1 MVTLPTQADIDASQ
15 QSNHASADAQATAAS
30 QLLLAS
36 SGASALLATCV
47 ENGQAKDQQIAQLNQ
62 QHAADQLTIA
72 KLEAQQ
78 PPAPSGTPA
87 TIVTDANNGLKI
99 KGDGLTFTGTV
110 TNGNGQ
116 NGIGGAVTNTT
127 INSATSNGNNTAGHD
142 TYTEG
147 GGGKWVPPVGHT
159 GPMNLTLNDYSAKDN
174 NGVALWID
182 SGCNGVKINR
192 ANLSNSVSTGP
203 NAGKQADLLRVE
215 ISKNVNIDTS
225 NFVCAPGQNTAVH
238 FHSAQL
244 SSLTNSTVHGQT
256 GITADSR
263 QPISDITIKGNQL
276 FGAIYDSGA
285 NVVNGVIEGNTYT
298 VPKGHQI
305 GYLKGKQQFTIADM
319 QAVGYE
325 KTGTGKVVNT

>member
-1 MVTLPTQADIDASQ
+1 MPVDSTQLQSSLAAYVVERATVDSQNASLTTQ
-15 QSNHASADAQATAAS
+15 LSAADATIVKLQS
-30 QLLLAS
+30 QPA
-36 SGASALLATCV
+36 
-47 ENGQAKDQQIAQLNQ
+47 
-62 QHAADQLTIA
+62 
-72 KLEAQQ
+72 
-78 PPAPSGTPA
+78 PAPSGIPTSI
-87 TIVTDANNGLKI
+87 TTDANNGFKI
-99 KGDGLTFTGTV
+99 KGDGLTLTGLV
-110 TNGNGQ
+110 AAGYGQ

-147 GGGKWVPPVGHT
+147 GGGKWVASQ
-159 GPMNLTLNDYSAKDN
+159 NLTLNDYSAKDN

-192 ANLSNSVSTGP
+192 ANLSNSVATGP

-215 ISKNVNIDTS
+215 ISKNVNIDAS

-325 KTGTGKVVNT
+325 KTGAGKVVNT